1 MKSVIGLFVLPALV
15 LASGAVFAG
24 TGGSDFGAGAYIIQE
39 VSRLVVKLAG
49 MF

>member
-1 MKSVIGLFVLPALV
+1 MKSIIGVFVLPSFV
-15 LASGAVFAG
+15 LTSGAAFAG